1 MTRSSNGLTMSGSGF
16 KGNYWRKQSRGHGP
30 KSPWMA
36 YVPVSEL
43 FLVKRY
49 VGSYFAGPA
58 ILGEPEFCFKPI
70 GTFRLP
76 EILEKIESKELSN
89 LDYVRQE
96 DDVGWVNALEFASR
110 MRPRKKRPKA
120 NSKKSNKKQPK
131 KKRLGKASN
140 TPGKRKPLVKS
151 KARRSSSK

>member
-16 KGNYWRKQSRGHGP
+16 NGSYWRKQCRGHGP

-49 VGSYFAGPA
+49 VGSFFAGPA

-96 DDVGWVNALEFASR
+96 DDVGWVNALEFARR
-110 MRPRKKRPKA
+110 MTPKKKRPKA
-120 NSKKSNKKQPK
+120 SPKKSNKKQPK
-131 KKRLGKASN
+131 KSYLEKASK
-140 TPGKRKPLVKS
+140 TRGKRKP
-151 KARRSSSK
+151 

>member
-1 MTRSSNGLTMSGSGF
+1 
-16 KGNYWRKQSRGHGP
+16 
-30 KSPWMA
+30 MA

-49 VGSYFAGPA
+49 VGSFFAGPA

-96 DDVGWVNALEFASR
+96 DDVGWVNALEFARR
-110 MRPRKKRPKA
+110 MTPKKKRPMA
-120 NSKKSNKKQPK
+120 SPKKSNKKQPK
-131 KKRLGKASN
+131 KSYLEKASKAR
-140 TPGKRKPLVKS
+140 GKRKPLVKS
-151 KARRSSSK
+151 KVRRPKSK